1 MGGAATTSSNW
12 ASLSTANDELW
23 LTVQGRRI
31 ARKYLR
37 NFNYQWDHARN
48 SRDAYTT
55 TYSTFRVRRDGR
67 WVSVRRPVT
76 TVEPDHYRA
85 GPYWES
91 D

>member
-1 MGGAATTSSNW
+1 MAK
-12 ASLSTANDELW
+12 
-23 LTVQGRRI
+23 
-31 ARKYLR
+31 KYVT

-55 TYSTFRVRRDGR
+55 TYSTFRVRWAHPTGR
-67 WVSVRRPVT
+67 WVTVRRPVT
-76 TVEPDHYRA
+76 TVEPDRYGK